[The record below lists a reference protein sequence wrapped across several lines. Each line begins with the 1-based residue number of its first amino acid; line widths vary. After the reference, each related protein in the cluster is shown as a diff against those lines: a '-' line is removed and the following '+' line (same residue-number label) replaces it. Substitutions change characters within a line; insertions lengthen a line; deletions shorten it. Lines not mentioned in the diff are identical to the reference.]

1 MKKASAKPIIGK
13 NNSSLLALYPSKLRI
28 TSEQRSINIMPDK
41 IDTPVDLKQKEA
53 KTINTKRI
61 VDRDLQ

>member
-28 TSEQRSINIMPDK
+28 TSEQRSIDIMPDK
-41 IDTPVDLKQKEA
+41 IDTPVDLKQKAA
-53 KTINTKRI
+53 KTIDIRRI
-61 VDRDLQ
+61 VDMDLQ

>member
-28 TSEQRSINIMPDK
+28 TSEQRSIDIMPDK